1 MATNRN
7 AGARTASL
15 RTALG
20 LSQLDLATRSGCDP
34 SRLDR
39 FERGELS
46 PSLAPLARIAR
57 VLGVRLGT
65 LMDDES
71 SPGPV
76 VVRRN
81 APGGNER
88 FQSVSSDG
96 GPPPMEY
103 LSIAAGKSGRHMD
116 PFLVVVNTAGN
127 PPHSTHEG
135 EEFLYVMEG
144 AVTLEY
150 GKEEYALE
158 TGDSIYYDSIV
169 EHRLVARGALPAR
182 LLSVLYAPV

>member
-1 MATNRN
+1 MATNRS

-20 LSQLDLATRSGCDP
+20 LSQSDLATRSGCDP
-34 SRLDR
+34 ARLDR
-39 FERGELS
+39 FERGDLS

-71 SPGPV
+71 STGPV
-76 VVRRN
+76 IVRRN

-96 GPPPMEY
+96 GTPPMEY
-103 LSIAAGKSGRHMD
+103 LSMAAGKSGRHMD
-116 PFLVVVNTAGN
+116 PFLVLVDPAAN
-127 PPHSTHEG
+127 PPLSTHEG
-135 EEFLYVMEG
+135 EEFLYLLEG

-150 GKEEYALE
+150 GKEKYALE
-158 TGDSIYYDSIV
+158 AGDSIYYDSIV
-169 EHRLVARGALPAR
+169 DHRIVACGASPAR
-182 LLSVLYAPV
+182 LLSVLYAPT